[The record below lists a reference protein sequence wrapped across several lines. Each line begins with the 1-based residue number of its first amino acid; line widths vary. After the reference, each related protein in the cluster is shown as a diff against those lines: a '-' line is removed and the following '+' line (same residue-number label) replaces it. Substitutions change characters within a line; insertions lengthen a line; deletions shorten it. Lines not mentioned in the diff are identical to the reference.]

1 MHRKSAS
8 IGNAYQ
14 FRSAD
19 SAMHRLPSGWKLA
32 LWFLLSIS
40 AIIARDPWAL
50 SGLLVLNGA
59 TYYLS
64 RLKLVDFWQDIR
76 FFFFQMLIVVGLYV
90 IRQGGEGFWTGMRV
104 SIQILLFFIPGAVFL
119 RTTPSSQ
126 LMRGLRKILPF
137 SIAFA
142 ILTSFRFVPYFARE
156 FREVAMAQ
164 RLRGARVA
172 LRQCFNPFN
181 WNDIFSCIMIPL
193 IIRAIKTANESALS
207 AEARGFGGQ
216 FPQGAGDNRVVKYCS
231 GK

>member
-1 MHRKSAS
+1 MHRKSGG
-8 IGNAYQ
+8 IRHAYQ

-19 SAMHRLPSGWKLA
+19 SVMHHLPAAWKLA

-40 AIIARDPWAL
+40 AIIARSPWAL
-50 SGLLVLNGA
+50 GVLLLLNGA

-64 RLKLVDFWQDIR
+64 RLKPIDFLQDIR
-76 FFFFQMLIVVGLYV
+76 FFLIQMIIVVSLYM
-90 IRQGGEGFWTGMRV
+90 IRQGVDGFFIGMRI
-104 SIQILLFFIPGAVFL
+104 SIQILLFFLPGAVFL

-126 LMRGLRKILPF
+126 LMRGLRRILPF

-156 FREVAMAQ
+156 CHEIALIQ

-172 LRQCFNPFN
+172 LRQCCNPFN
-181 WNDIFSCIMIPL
+181 WKDIFSCIMIPL

-207 AEARGFGGQ
+207 AEARGFGGER
-216 FPQGAGDNRVVKYCS
+216 PGERKIS
-231 GK
+231 R

>member
-1 MHRKSAS
+1 MHRKSAG
-8 IGNAYQ
+8 IGHAYQ

-50 SGLLVLNGA
+50 SGLLLLNGVL
-59 TYYLS
+59 YFFS
-64 RLKLVDFWQDIR
+64 RLTFVEFWQDIR
-76 FFFFQMLIVVGLYV
+76 FFLIQMVIVVGLYMM
-90 IRQGGEGFWTGMRV
+90 RQGVDGFRTGMRI
-104 SIQILLFFIPGAVFL
+104 SIQILLFFLPGAIFL
-119 RTTPSSQ
+119 RTTPSSR
-126 LMRGLRKILPF
+126 LMRGLRRILPF

-156 FREVAMAQ
+156 FHEIALAQ

-181 WNDIFSCIMIPL
+181 WKDIFSCIMIPL

-216 FPQGAGDNRVVKYCS
+216 FPRRAEYNHLDLDH
-231 GK
+231 